1 MTTNDVLPAEAPHLL
16 TRAEAAEL
24 ARVSTRTVARWIAS
38 KRLKAIKTHPGR
50 TGRVLVPK
58 AALLAMLTGGAS

>member
-1 MTTNDVLPAEAPHLL
+1 MMVQDLLPVEAPHLL
-16 TRAEAAEL
+16 TRTEAAEL
-24 ARVSTRTVARWIAS
+24 ARVSTRTIARWIAS

-58 AALLAMLTGGAS
+58 AALLSMLTRGVQ